1 MKRNECL
8 LQNSIPKLGYDV
20 AMPTVK
26 PEENTVLLV
35 MDDGDE
41 DVKLITSLLE
51 KSGFQVVRSAN
62 KAEVL
67 DVCRTGDDAI
77 QLMIADTGT
86 PGIQISEFL
95 EELQAVNP
103 RVRVLVISAKKGPE
117 PVKKTSNVRA
127 YLSRPFRRAQFLGS
141 VLDAAKGP
149 LVRTA

>member
-1 MKRNECL
+1 
-8 LQNSIPKLGYDV
+8 
-20 AMPTVK
+20 MPTVK
-26 PEENTVLLV
+26 AEENIVLLV

-41 DVKLITSLLE
+41 DIKLITSLLE
-51 KSGFQVVRSAN
+51 KAGFQVVRSAN

-67 DVCRTGDDAI
+67 DLCRTSDDAL
-77 QLMIADTGT
+77 QLMIADTGI

-95 EELQAVNP
+95 EQVQAVNP
-103 RVRVLVISAKKGPE
+103 RVRVLVISGKRE
-117 PVKKTSNVRA
+117 PVQKTGNVKA

>member
-1 MKRNECL
+1 
-8 LQNSIPKLGYDV
+8 
-20 AMPTVK
+20 MPIVK
-26 PEENTVLLV
+26 AEENTVLLV
-35 MDDGDE
+35 MDDDDQ

-51 KSGFQVVRSAN
+51 KSGFHVVRSAN
-62 KAEVL
+62 KTEVL
-67 DVCRTGDDAI
+67 ELCRTSDDTI
-77 QLMIADTGT
+77 QLMIADTGI

-95 EELQAVNP
+95 EQVQEINP

-117 PVKKTSNVRA
+117 AIKKTGNVRA

>member
-1 MKRNECL
+1 
-8 LQNSIPKLGYDV
+8 
-20 AMPTVK
+20 MPTVK
-26 PEENTVLLV
+26 AEENTVVVV

-41 DVKLITSLLE
+41 DIKLITSLLG
-51 KSGFQVVRSAN
+51 KSGFHVVRSAN

-67 DVCRTGDDAI
+67 DLCRTSDDSI
-77 QLMIADTGT
+77 QLMIADTGI
-86 PGIQISEFL
+86 PGIPISEFL
-95 EELQAVNP
+95 EQVQEINP

-117 PVKKTSNVRA
+117 PIKKSGNVRA